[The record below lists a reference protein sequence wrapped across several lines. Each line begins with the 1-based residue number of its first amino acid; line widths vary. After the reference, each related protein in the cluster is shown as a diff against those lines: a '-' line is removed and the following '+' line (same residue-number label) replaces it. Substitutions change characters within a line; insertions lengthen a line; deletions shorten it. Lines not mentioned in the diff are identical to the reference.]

1 MKRETLLA
9 VNTDLSGRGQ
19 AANTDYPENHSKK
32 FNLHSQGQI
41 QAYNLAMAGVQ
52 ALKMSFETTV
62 KIMLSHPSWKRTP
75 SEYQGPERQD
85 QKKKPKQTKTHKKP
99 KPVLLDWGWESW
111 LLEFPFI
118 CQQNLFGC
126 IKIRKGSLVTRRA
139 SLFNTAFLKL
149 RSQCLNS
156 NILEA
161 AKSHLQPRSLLQ
173 GGSKDF

>member
-62 KIMLSHPSWKRTP
+62 KSCFPIPLGNGLHLNIKALKGKTKKTKNP
-75 SEYQGPERQD
+75 
-85 QKKKPKQTKTHKKP
+85 QKIQT
-99 KPVLLDWGWESW
+99 S
-111 LLEFPFI
+111 
-118 CQQNLFGC
+118 
-126 IKIRKGSLVTRRA
+126 SA
-139 SLFNTAFLKL
+139 
-149 RSQCLNS
+149 
-156 NILEA
+156 
-161 AKSHLQPRSLLQ
+161 
-173 GGSKDF
+173 